1 MMTDEKAKALRD
13 RLDRLARE
21 MNDLAY
27 GTFDSLM
34 SEAAIWR
41 EKYFVL
47 NTLLVQACAERDEAR
62 ALLAEATAGRA

>member
-1 MMTDEKAKALRD
+1 MTDEKTKALRD

-27 GTFDSLM
+27 GTLDGLM
-34 SEAAIWR
+34 SEAAVWR

-62 ALLAEATAGRA
+62 ALLAEAKEGGA